1 VIAEVEMKELNSC
14 TKIEDKKGQRRT
26 INIEAK

>member
-14 TKIEDKKGQRRT
+14 TKIEDKKRA
-26 INIEAK
+26 EEDDKY